1 MQAALRFIGTNL
13 RGFSLSR
20 TMSLTLMHR
29 RRPNLSG
36 KLRFIVPQSDYHPL
50 FILADYKCPDFYS
63 CLGTVPQLVLSVM
76 EVADISACI
85 PLTIPT
91 LHFSCGLVTAKGC
104 IRLGNLYNQYR
115 NPPQTQIAPVFPSKP
130 VLNRLEVLV
139 GIPPTRTV
147 ARLPEYSGLAI
158 GLS

>member
-1 MQAALRFIGTNL
+1 
-13 RGFSLSR
+13 
-20 TMSLTLMHR
+20 MHR

-139 GIPPTRTV
+139 GFHPLGQWQGCLNTQD
-147 ARLPEYSGLAI
+147 
-158 GLS
+158 

>member
-1 MQAALRFIGTNL
+1 MQAALRFIGANL

-76 EVADISACI
+76 EVADISAYI

-104 IRLGNLYNQYR
+104 IRQGNLYNQYR

-139 GIPPTRTV
+139 GFHPLGQWQGCLNTQD
-147 ARLPEYSGLAI
+147 
-158 GLS
+158 